1 MENNNTTKGETK
13 MNENKNEQNDSA
25 EESKRKIL
33 SIGGRV
39 QNWTD
44 AVEPDEDGHILG
56 WSFENGILMSQ
67 EVSDIRVDILP
78 ERISKAD
85 ALIILR
91 KIASKI
97 EKEWHEMVVNK
108 MQDLIEADEPWQSAG
123 FIKRRN

>member
-1 MENNNTTKGETK
+1 